1 MDIEHLL
8 NELGAIERKLKE
20 LEAAS
25 EGQPP
30 DCWPAWRVL
39 LHKVNNPKAFEQWWN
54 THGKACPTCRATHDR
69 VVRDLAADE
78 ARDPAPALQTVRF
91 LFDPA
96 CAQASPYAAAT
107 PVCPEAPS
115 APLPLVQYH
124 RLKQLADTSLDAIWA
139 VTWDNTLFILLAG
152 TEDVLANWRQGAAL
166 LDSEGATV
174 GELKPATVAD
184 AQCLAPGGRLEGL
197 PVLCFQCELSVA
209 QLAADPFAI
218 PRLLEGGVRLVPVD
232 AEPSRMQELI
242 ADLTSRNRIRRFLAS
257 LPAQVGD
264 SGEALTLSFYLR
276 VLLGQRRLTRE
287 DKARLTGLEWLPPDL
302 ADALATPGGED
313 E

>member
-1 MDIEHLL
+1 
-8 NELGAIERKLKE
+8 LGAIERKLKD
-20 LEAAS
+20 LESAS
-25 EGQPP
+25 DGQSP

-39 LHKVNNPKAFEQWWN
+39 LRKVNNPKAFEQWW
-54 THGKACPTCRATHDR
+54 TAHGKACPTCRATHGR

-78 ARDPAPALQTVRF
+78 ARDPALQTVRF

-96 CAQASPYAAAT
+96 CAEASPYAAAT

-115 APLPLVQYH
+115 APLPLVQFH
-124 RLKQLADTSLDAIWA
+124 SLKQLPDTSLDAVWG
-139 VTWDNTLFILLAG
+139 VTWGNTLFILLAG
-152 TEDVLANWRQGAAL
+152 TEGVLADWRQGAAL
-166 LDSEGATV
+166 LDSQGATI
-174 GELKPATVAD
+174 GELKPATTTD
-184 AQCLAPGGRLEGL
+184 AQCLAPGGRIEGL
-197 PVLCFQCELSVA
+197 PVLCFQCQLPVGH
-209 QLAADPFAI
+209 LAADPFAI
-218 PRLLEGGVRLVPVD
+218 PRLLEGGVRLVPVG
-232 AEPSRMQELI
+232 AEPSPMQELI

-257 LPAQVGD
+257 LPAHVSD

-287 DKARLTGLEWLPPDL
+287 DKASLKGLEWLPPDL